1 MDKDYTCLLITTKQ
15 LCLQKGGI
23 KDHLL
28 SMQSNATNQPQEQCG
43 AALQGQRKPKDTS
56 RA

>member
-1 MDKDYTCLLITTKQ
+1 MDKDYACLLITTKQ

-43 AALQGQRKPKDTS
+43 AALQGQRTPKDTS
-56 RA
+56 TA